1 MQVVSSST
9 SQPWRIGLIAWV
21 LLIATG
27 FAGAFLG
34 RSRPSAPSP
43 PVVGALSVDPNE
55 PWLGFAINCHH
66 ISDLDLYLEG
76 VDSIA
81 AMGANALLVV
91 TPWYQTR
98 VDSSEIRHVPRRC
111 PTEEQLLAIIRRAQ
125 QHGLRTALMPIVLL
139 EQAGESD
146 WRGVIQPSDWDAW
159 WRSYEAFNEHFLG
172 LAQRAEVDLYFIGS
186 ELNSTE
192 QDLSRWQR
200 VIANARERFDGQLA
214 YSANWDRFDQ
224 VSFWRMVDFLAVSSY
239 FELEARDEPRPVAE
253 LTRVWEATR
262 DRLLAHA
269 ERYDRPLIISEVGYP
284 SLSTGAAFPWNYT
297 DTSGGT
303 FDPATQARAW
313 EAFLN
318 AWRETIPNDDR
329 AAGFFGY
336 RWDPYHAGERTDT
349 GYGVRGKPAQRFLE
363 RAFKE
368 WRSPEAAESPPAD

>member
-1 MQVVSSST
+1 MPVVRSFT
-9 SQPWRIGLIAWV
+9 SQPWRFGLLAWV

-27 FAGAFLG
+27 FAGAFI
-34 RSRPSAPSP
+34 SRARPTAPPP
-43 PVVGALSVDPNE
+43 PVDGSTSVDPTE

-76 VDSIA
+76 VDAIA

-98 VDSSEIRHVPRRC
+98 VDSTEIRHLPRRC

-159 WRSYEAFNEHFLG
+159 WRSYDSFSEHFLNF
-172 LAQRAEVDLYFIGS
+172 AQRARVDLYFIGS

-192 QDLSRWQR
+192 KDLTRWQR
-200 VIANARERFDGQLA
+200 VIAKARERFDGKLA

-224 VSFWRMVDFLAVSSY
+224 VSFWRMVEYLAVSAY
-239 FELEARDEPRPVAE
+239 FELETRGEPRSVAE
-253 LTRVWEATR
+253 LTRGWEAIR
-262 DRLLAHA
+262 DRLLAYA
-269 ERYDRPLIISEVGYP
+269 ARYDRPLLISEVGYP

-297 DTSGGT
+297 DSSGGT
-303 FDPATQARAW
+303 FDPDTQARAW

-318 AWRETIPNDDR
+318 AWRETIPADDR

-336 RWDPYHAGERTDT
+336 RWDPYHAGERADT
-349 GYGVRGKPAQRFLE
+349 GYGVRGKPAHRLIE
-363 RAFKE
+363 RAFNA
-368 WRSPEAAESPPAD
+368 WRSTGAADRPSAD